1 MLKLDA
7 HDPREQQIANE
18 IISQFD
24 RDHFQRLLT
33 DWVVDSNQS
42 FRETENERLRAVFE
56 YLNPSV
62 IATEAH
68 LAHDTIR
75 KRILQ
80 IFDTE
85 KCNIVRALKEVPGA
99 IHIAWDGWRSRNRH
113 ALYGITAHY
122 LDRDCNWKRWS

>member
-1 MLKLDA
+1 MLKLNA

-24 RDHFQRLLT
+24 RDHFQRLLI

-75 KRILQ
+75 KRIL
-80 IFDTE
+80 
-85 KCNIVRALKEVPGA
+85 
-99 IHIAWDGWRSRNRH
+99 
-113 ALYGITAHY
+113 
-122 LDRDCNWKRWS
+122 